1 MFSLLP
7 IPSSPPPSLLTLPPE
22 LRLQIFALALS
33 PYPKTLVTFHLD
45 PYQRED
51 YVEATQPALTR
62 VSRQLRAEALPLFY
76 QQNSFVLH
84 SEGKKGDERERWF
97 RGMGIWVEELRTLE
111 IWVRFWKRGGDGRG
125 GGIVGVG
132 LKWEGGRWRV
142 GEAWRWSPH
151 YDQYLPGVR
160 LQKPGH
166 RMLSKAGLNSPRADP
181 AWKAEQVLTR
191 SDQTIFAPESQ
202 ESSMLGSTR
211 LWIDPTCHY
220 NEYITSC
227 GVARHQLKQLLVS
240 QQLRES
246 KFSLATDSKA
256 A

>member
-111 IWVRFWKRGGDGRG
+111 MWVRFWKRGGDGRG

-142 GEAWRWSPH
+142 GEVWRWVCNVRKPAGLER
-151 YDQYLPGVR
+151 DGEWILKEMVR
-160 LQKPGH
+160 LIGEASQLCGRGGEIGVEGH
-166 RMLSKAGLNSPRADP
+166 GDVVRR
-181 AWKAEQVLTR
+181 
-191 SDQTIFAPESQ
+191 
-202 ESSMLGSTR
+202 
-211 LWIDPTCHY
+211 
-220 NEYITSC
+220 
-227 GVARHQLKQLLVS
+227 
-240 QQLRES
+240 LREGYVEW
-246 KFSLATDSKA
+246 KNGRDGG
-256 A
+256 